1 MTCVV
6 FFDVLPKIGFAD
18 AYFSLASGLKKTL
31 ERILG
36 FRSVVRFESQDNP
49 GWFLSFSEWDSED
62 SLSSWRCQQDHRQA
76 QICGRNLIF
85 DDYRIRVGSLELE
98 KNESVNFSSK
108 NYIISITGAFT
119 DMQLAIDQIK
129 NFANTKARLFRAVVN
144 PRTGIALIDA
154 DQITALKYKKMSEY
168 QIPGSVSV
176 YEINRDYGMFNR
188 TQASNFYT

>member
-6 FFDVLPKIGFAD
+6 FFDVLPKNGFAD

-31 ERILG
+31 EEILG
-36 FRSVVRFESQDNP
+36 FRSVVRFENQDNP

-62 SLSSWRCQQDHRQA
+62 SLSNWRCQQDHRQA

-98 KNESVNFSSK
+98 NTESVNFSSK

-129 NFANTKARLFRAVVN
+129 KFTNTKTRLFRAVEN
-144 PRTGIALIDA
+144 PKKAIALIDA

-168 QIPGSVSV
+168 QIPGSISV
-176 YEINRDYGMFNR
+176 FEINRDYGMFNR
-188 TQASNFYT
+188 AQAPNFYT